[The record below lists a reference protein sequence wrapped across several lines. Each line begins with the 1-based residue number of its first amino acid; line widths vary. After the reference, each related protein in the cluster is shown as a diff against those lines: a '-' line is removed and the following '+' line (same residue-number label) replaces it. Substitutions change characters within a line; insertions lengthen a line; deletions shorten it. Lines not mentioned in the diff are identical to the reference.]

1 MDSALQKQVF
11 PLSDLIRSVLLCF
24 AVGFVISSIFG
35 SAKELATLSYNF
47 KYNFHVPM
55 LSLQVSE
62 ADQRWTWMTAESL
75 TDYARTLSIAKSMI
89 EHGANGAMAGI
100 AVGFALFAS
109 QWNARKRSET
119 GILSTNIP
127 LVLVLTLTLLAS
139 AGLYIYRF
147 RSDYVVL
154 IMSAQFVCEWLLLVV
169 AAFPPFL
176 LIGGLSV
183 LLRRCFPGRLAS
195 GHWLEAMP
203 WITSFGTLVWGF
215 YWGFSPSSE
224 MPRPESDGWIG
235 IPILLSFPIILIAW
249 ILLICRRRS
258 ERLHMLALCAAHLLF
273 QFPVAF
279 VAGMSAMKDC
289 I

>member
-1 MDSALQKQVF
+1 MDSAIQKQVF

-62 ADQRWTWMTAESL
+62 ADQKWTWMTAESL

-109 QWNARKRSET
+109 QWNARKRNET
-119 GILSTNIP
+119 GFFSTNLP

-139 AGLYIYRF
+139 VGLYIYQF

-154 IMSAQFVCEWLLLVV
+154 IMSAQFVCEWLLLFV
-169 AAFPPFL
+169 AAFPPLL
-176 LIGGLSV
+176 LIGALSV
-183 LLRRCFPGRLAS
+183 LLRKCLPGRLAP
-195 GHWLEAMP
+195 GHRLEAIP
-203 WITSFGTLVWGF
+203 WIASFGTLMWGF
-215 YWGFSPSSE
+215 YWGCSPSE
-224 MPRPESDGWIG
+224 MPRPESDGWIVV
-235 IPILLSFPIILIAW
+235 PMLLSFPIILFAW
-249 ILLICRRRS
+249 TLMICRRRG
-258 ERLHMLALCAAHLLF
+258 ERAQLLLLGAAHVVF
-273 QFPVAF
+273 QMPVVF
-279 VAGMSAMKDC
+279 VSGLMAIKDC
-289 I
+289 L